1 MSFLLKNYLL
11 VEVVYLFIRCIKT
24 KLFLWNTIDNDRN
37 KQKRHIKHLEK
48 DNIAKAEGGGG
59 GVPTKSLHA
68 FEVWF
73 FDSAREA
80 SNDLNIFLNLRFIKK
95 QKPAGFFWRKYYI
108 LTSSKLRMFHWMY
121 LNIWRKQY

>member
-48 DNIAKAEGGGG
+48 DNIAKAGGGG
-59 GVPTKSLHA
+59 GVVPTKSLHA

-80 SNDLNIFLNLRFIKK
+80 SNDLNIFWTWDLSRNRNQLV
-95 QKPAGFFWRKYYI
+95 FFGE
-108 LTSSKLRMFHWMY
+108 
-121 LNIWRKQY
+121 NIIS